1 MNAYRVETV
10 ILEDGKVLLQGLP
23 FRVGETVEI
32 IVLERADVQEKA
44 QTLEE
49 TPFDGAFEPAD
60 REYLEGVSSL
70 MTEWESEADEQ
81 AYADL

>member
-23 FRVGETVEI
+23 FRVGEIVEI

-44 QTLEE
+44 QTSEE